1 MPEVADAFRRFG
13 GSYVEAHAAAM
24 LPSHRRAIADI
35 ITCRT
40 EALGGQQWCCNNCGA
55 LLHVFHSCRNRACP
69 KCHAEQTQAWLEQRR
84 EEMLPVPYF
93 HVTVTV
99 PEELR
104 TALRRRQIGG
114 YGALMKAAAEAI
126 IVLARDP
133 RWVGGTV
140 GVLAVLHTWTQRLV
154 FHPHVHCLV
163 TGGGLSEPALA
174 KAGGGAIWHP
184 AGNTFLFPKT
194 ALATLARA
202 RFRDA
207 FARLCPDANLPPHI
221 WQIPWVVHITPWGE
235 GQQAALDYLARYAFR
250 IAITNNRI
258 LAVDDE
264 TVTYRYKDRAADR
277 QRKETLTGHEF
288 IRRFLQHVL
297 PAGFHKVRYYGL
309 WHASHRKQPEECSPA
324 DATRQPSGPTRRT
337 RASRRPPGPAIAAP
351 LPALQDRPSNAA
363 APAVACPAA
372 RPVTI
377 TMLPTPTP
385 STPFRPSAV
394 LSRNRW
400 RSPGVT
406 PQASEIAP
414 PHRCHQPIGRHH
426 QATITFTL
434 PSTLP
439 TRPFYR
445 LCGHPRR

>member
-1 MPEVADAFRRFG
+1 MPEVADAFRRFA
-13 GSYVEAHAAAM
+13 GSYVAAHGAAM

-35 ITCRT
+35 IACRT
-40 EALGGQQWCCNNCGA
+40 EALGGQQWCCNNCGT

-93 HVTVTV
+93 HITVTV

-104 TALRRRQIGG
+104 AALRRHQIDG

-126 IVLARDP
+126 IALARDP

-174 KAGGGAIWHP
+174 KAGGATWHP
-184 AGNTFLFPKT
+184 AGKTFLFPKT

-207 FARLCPDANLPPHI
+207 FARLCPDVHLPPHV

-277 QRKETLTGHEF
+277 QRKETVAGHEF

-309 WHASHRKQPEECSPA
+309 WHAAHREQLSNLRNVLLLAQPASPA
-324 DATRQPSGPTRRT
+324 AEP
-337 RASRRPPGPAIAAP
+337 AAP
-351 LPALQDRPSNAA
+351 EPDADPQATLSPRR
-363 APAVACPAA
+363 CPHCETGHLTLLRRLSPA
-372 RPVTI
+372 RPQG
-377 TMLPTPTP
+377 P
-385 STPFRPSAV
+385 
-394 LSRNRW
+394 
-400 RSPGVT
+400 
-406 PQASEIAP
+406 
-414 PHRCHQPIGRHH
+414 
-426 QATITFTL
+426 
-434 PSTLP
+434 
-439 TRPFYR
+439 
-445 LCGHPRR
+445 